1 MAQEPIAR
9 VTLVEYPCRGRA
21 HDHLL
26 SNSGVVSTSWKWA
39 PVRNSISS
47 FRTLNF
53 RAFAVNKS
61 VAHGYKQRH
70 LHCCLFVYEIHILL
84 ELYYVKQS
92 FYTYLSML
100 CSMQTCGYV
109 SKWQQF
115 ISETQR
121 WCC

>member
-1 MAQEPIAR
+1 MVQESIAR

-26 SNSGVVSTSWKWA
+26 SNSGVVSTSWKWV
-39 PVRNSISS
+39 PVRNSIYS

-53 RAFAVNKS
+53 RALAVNKS
-61 VAHGYKQRH
+61 VGHGYKQRR
-70 LHCCLFVYEIHILL
+70 LLCCLFVYKIPILL
-84 ELYYVKQS
+84 EPFYVKQS
-92 FYTYLSML
+92 FYTYLLML
-100 CSMQTCGYV
+100 CSMQTCGFV

-121 WCC
+121 